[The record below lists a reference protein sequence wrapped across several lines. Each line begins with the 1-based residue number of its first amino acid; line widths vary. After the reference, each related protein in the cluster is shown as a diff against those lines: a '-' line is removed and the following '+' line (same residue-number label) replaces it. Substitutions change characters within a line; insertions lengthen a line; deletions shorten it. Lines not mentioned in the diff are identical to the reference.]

1 MNHFLKKSFAA
12 LLAVL
17 MLLSVMSVAVF
28 AGDGDSTEPPAS
40 HTHTYDVNKDPD
52 VPEVLPT
59 CTTTGHGVGWTCTVE
74 GCNEVLWEYNKE
86 TLPALGH
93 SMTATAAVAATCTA
107 DGNNAYYYCS
117 RCEEYFKD
125 EAGATQT
132 TVAAE
137 KIDKLGHDWDE
148 GTVTKE
154 AASCTEPGEK
164 TFHCKREGCSETKVE
179 AIAAPHTLTKV
190 DAKAATCTAEGNIE
204 YWACSVC
211 HKNFTNAAG
220 TQEAASVRTP
230 AAGHDW
236 KAVKTVPATC
246 KEIGYTSYKC
256 SVCEETKDDD
266 VQDALGHKLVDDPEV
281 PATCQTEGKTA
292 GRHCERCEEVF
303 IKQEVIPKS
312 DHDWEIV
319 AAVAPTCTE
328 AGRTE
333 GAKCKVC
340 GEVRSVSEELPAKGH
355 TYTTEVITPVTCE
368 ANGLTKKYC
377 TECNESETLV
387 VPATGHDWSDWIYE
401 ENFTCEVGGERY
413 KTCANCG
420 SIGYRETLPPQG
432 HDWSGEWTVDTAP
445 TCTVKGYKSHHC
457 TRCDARNDITTMPKL
472 PHSYLDKGTKATTK
486 RDGLITGVCAVC
498 GLERKPLTVKRVKTF
513 TLSKTSYIYDG
524 KAKKPSVVV
533 KDAAGK
539 KLQKDTDYKLTY
551 ASGRKKVGSYVV
563 KITLIGNYSGTKKL
577 KFTIKLGTPKG
588 LEAKTSA
595 AKQAI
600 KVSCAALKGAKKYV
614 FYYSTEKDGGYK
626 KLAVA
631 AKPAVLTKALK
642 PGTYYFKVRAL
653 TTDKNGDKAYSA
665 ASSALKVKLAKAS

>member
-17 MLLSVMSVAVF
+17 MLLSVANAAVF
-28 AGDGDSTEPPAS
+28 TTAATHDGDHDYNAEPDIPYLA
-40 HTHTYDVNKDPD
+40 
-52 VPEVLPT
+52 PT
-59 CTTTGHGVGWTCTVE
+59 CTEPGHGKGWTCKVP
-74 GCNEVLWEYNKE
+74 GCDYNDGKPHIKWQDGLE
-86 TLPALGH
+86 TIPALGH
-93 SMTATAAVAATCTA
+93 EATLIPAVPATCTTA
-107 DGNNAYYYCS
+107 GNNAYYQCS
-117 RCEEYFKD
+117 RCKKFFTD
-125 EAGATQT
+125 AAGT
-132 TVAAE
+132 TETTAAAQV
-137 KIDKLGHDWDE
+137 IAALDHAWSDW
-148 GTVTKE
+148 TVTK
-154 AASCTEPGEK
+154 T
-164 TFHCKREGCSETKVE
+164 
-179 AIAAPHTLTKV
+179 
-190 DAKAATCTAEGNIE
+190 AATCGEKGEEQRTCSRCTAVEKRDVASAVAHTPKNVAAVEPTCTTAGNT
-204 YWACSVC
+204 AGKVCSVC
-211 HKNFTNAAG
+211 GETLEGNEPKAALGHKWGDGKTTPPTCEAAG
-220 TQEAASVRTP
+220 
-230 AAGHDW
+230 
-236 KAVKTVPATC
+236 KTTYTC
-246 KEIGYTSYKC
+246 ERCGDTY
-256 SVCEETKDDD
+256 DDN

-292 GRHCERCEEVF
+292 GRHCERCDRVF

-328 AGRTE
+328 PGRTE

-457 TRCDARNDITTMPKL
+457 TRCDARNDITTMPKQ

-498 GLERKPLTVKRVKTF
+498 GLERKPLTVKRVKSF

-539 KLQKDTDYKLTY
+539 KLQKDTDYKVTY

-665 ASSALKVKLAKAS
+665 ASSPLKVKLAKAS